1 MFTKKKIICTFDKRC
16 KKPKRIYEDLKMKNL
31 AKKILQGLT
40 ILTIV
45 SIFRCNPIAG
55 GKKKNDISNL
65 IPIALTG
72 GNSSSYTEPNDS
84 GATLSTYNSSDTQIV
99 APGGSTVN
107 ANCSPEEGKPA
118 KLCLVS
124 SDNVDRYKNLE
135 IIFSNGMN
143 KKSVKAAFSLVSLD
157 SGQIPSPGGNDLDD
171 ADISDKGGRFT
182 WLSGRRLLFDPYKEL
197 KPNETY
203 ALTITTEATGASGTP
218 ISSEYKTT
226 FKTEHD
232 FQITNLVNGF
242 TLGGNNDITFNKSA
256 SLQLFSA
263 FTNPQGAFINI
274 AKITLF
280 RLGNSTGHEICS
292 SSCSGLV
299 TAFNLNTSPVP
310 PIEGGNTYYY
320 QIQTKDNKTYKR
332 FFSFN
337 WGNVLVAVDNPAT
350 PAVDESI
357 LSNAATGVLDEGI
370 MMKLLG
376 QVVERFVK
384 TDFKVKDASLNKTFN
399 EFMGQPTS
407 STKRTSHCI
416 NYGSFS
422 FIRTYGDSGTAN
434 GDGYCGAS
442 GENPGAFV
450 GTYNGILT
458 LWSDSYF
465 DMDVYI
471 SEASIPG
478 LTGGVQSVEAA
489 MSATATDNLQIA
501 LKGRKAYI
509 TLNVVA
515 RNRTG
520 IALLIGA
527 GSRFHFQTTVELNK
541 SPNPTSLRTAITNN
555 NISVN
560 DGSLD
565 LAIKPFTRG
574 NQNDPNFSMMEW
586 DSNLAVG
593 NMNLISSTSWAAELL
608 AIITEMIANGLVPQ
622 VRPKIVH
629 SMLQD
634 VVEKVAPNVLN
645 AVVGSLQNP
654 GISLNLPSYLP
665 APLANFPLKVKMKL
679 QNDTQVRVSGANK
692 GLVSSVD
699 LGIAYGGS
707 DPALGYRTQ
716 SREQGIVYFKP
727 TGALDNTY
735 PFSQISANPGMLLSL
750 HPDSVTQA
758 AYSIWRARGIDLN
771 MDETFID
778 TINQYA
784 GTSDLFKL
792 TKTLLAASPIISIL
806 APGRSTLIGLSGT
819 QTRLPPI
826 GDKDPITFAIEPIH
840 APVMKLIPPTGT
852 GIPKVRANLTD
863 LQLTIVGKRTT
874 STEYPCTAGPI
885 SARDNGTSCF
895 YTISTVRVS
904 IDAIASF
911 GFKTFSN
918 PTANPSFNN
927 LNAIFVEIDPNTN
940 FYYTLDVREGNSVN
954 PYGLDPEAIRSVV
967 DPLVKSLVVPLVNNI
982 LKEIPLPAKLDFPA
996 LVDKNAGT
1004 SGGTACKMNVQ
1015 TTAINL
1021 TTTPAPSTEQYILN
1035 RVQPLG
1041 AFATNPGSL
1050 LECP

>member
-1 MFTKKKIICTFDKRC
+1 MK
-16 KKPKRIYEDLKMKNL
+16 LKSL
-31 AKKILQGLT
+31 AKKFLHGT
-40 ILTIV
+40 AILTLI
-45 SIFRCNPIAG
+45 SILGCNPAAG

-72 GNSSSYTEPNDS
+72 GNSSTYTEPND
-84 GATLSTYNSSDTQIV
+84 GGQAVSTYNSTDTQIIV
-99 APGGSTVN
+99 PNGTTVT
-107 ANCSPEEGKPA
+107 AGCSPAEGQA
-118 KLCLVS
+118 AALCLIS

-135 IIFSNGMN
+135 IIFASGMN
-143 KKSVKAAFSLVSLD
+143 KKSVKTAFTLVSLD
-157 SGQIPSPGGNDLDD
+157 SGPIPSPGGNDLDD
-171 ADISDKGGRFT
+171 ADIADKGGRFT

-203 ALTITTEATGASGTP
+203 SLTISTVATNAAGTP
-218 ISSEYKTT
+218 ISSEFKTT

-232 FQITNLVNGF
+232 YQITNLINGF

-256 SLQLFSA
+256 PLLLISA
-263 FTNPQGAFINI
+263 FSNPQGAFINV
-274 AKITLF
+274 AKITLH
-280 RLGNSTGHEICS
+280 RLGSTLSHEICNS
-292 SSCSGLV
+292 TCSGLV
-299 TAFNLNTSPVP
+299 TGFNINTSTVP

-337 WGNVLVAVDNPAT
+337 WGDVTSGTGLIAN
-350 PAVDESI
+350 S
-357 LSNAATGVLDEGI
+357 ATGVLDEGI

-384 TDFKVKDASLNKTFN
+384 TDFKVKDGSTNKTFN
-399 EFMGQPTS
+399 DFMGLPTS
-407 STKRTSHCI
+407 TTKRTSHCI

-422 FIRTYGDSGTAN
+422 FIRTYGDSGTSN
-434 GDGYCGAS
+434 GDGYCGGS

-458 LWSDSYF
+458 FWSDSHF

-471 SEASIPG
+471 SGASIPG
-478 LTGGVQSVEAA
+478 MTGSNQSVEAA
-489 MSATATDNLQIA
+489 MNATATDNLQIA

-509 TLNVVA
+509 TLDVVA

-527 GSRFHFQTTVELNK
+527 GSKFHFRTNVELNK
-541 SPNPTSLRTAITNN
+541 SPTPASLRTAITNN
-555 NISVN
+555 NIAVN
-560 DGSLD
+560 NGILG
-565 LAIKPFTRG
+565 LTIKPFTHG
-574 NQNDPNFSMMEW
+574 SVNDPNFSMAEW

-593 NMNLISSTSWAAELL
+593 NMELVASTSWAAELL
-608 AIITEMIANGLVPQ
+608 SIITEMIANGLVPQ

-629 SMLQD
+629 SMLED

-654 GISLNLPSYLP
+654 GISLNLPAYLP
-665 APLANFPLKVKMKL
+665 APLANFPLNVKMKL
-679 QNDTQVRVSGANK
+679 QNDAQVRVNGANK
-692 GLVSSVD
+692 ALVSSVD
-699 LGIAYGGS
+699 LGITYSGS
-707 DPALGYRTQ
+707 APANGYRAQ
-716 SREQGIVYFKP
+716 GREQGIIYFKP
-727 TGALDNTY
+727 TGPLDNSY
-735 PFSQISANPGMLLSL
+735 PFSQTSVNPGMLLSL

-758 AYSIWRARGIDLN
+758 AYNIWRARGIDLS
-771 MDETFID
+771 MDEAFID

-792 TKTLLAASPIISIL
+792 TKTLLVASPIISII
-806 APGRSTLIGLSGT
+806 APGRSTLIGLNGAN
-819 QTRLPPI
+819 TRLPPI
-826 GDKDPITFAIEPIH
+826 GDKDPITFALEPIH
-840 APVMKLIPPTGT
+840 APVIKLVPPAGT
-852 GIPKVRANLTD
+852 GVPKVRANLTD

-874 STEYPCTAGPI
+874 STEYPCSAGPI
-885 SARDNGTSCF
+885 SARDTGSSCF

-904 IDAIASF
+904 IDALASF

-918 PTANPSFNN
+918 PTANPIYNN

-940 FYYTLDVREGNSVN
+940 FFYTLDVKEGNSVN

-982 LKEIPLPAKLDFPA
+982 LKEIPLPSKLDFPA

-1004 SGGTACKMNVQ
+1004 TGGTACKLNVQ

-1021 TTTPAPSTEQYILN
+1021 TTVPAPSSEQYILN
-1035 RVQPLG
+1035 KVQPLG
-1041 AFATNPGSL
+1041 SFATNPGSL

>member
-1 MFTKKKIICTFDKRC
+1 MSFVR
-16 KKPKRIYEDLKMKNL
+16 EDFKMKNL
-31 AKKILQGLT
+31 AKKLSLWLT
-40 ILTIV
+40 IFTVVTI
-45 SIFRCNPIAG
+45 SGCNPAAG

-72 GNSSSYTEPNDS
+72 GNSSTYTQPNDGGVAVS
-84 GATLSTYNSSDTQIV
+84 NYNSTDTQIV
-99 APGGSTVN
+99 VPNGTTVTSG
-107 ANCSPEEGKPA
+107 CSPAEGQA
-118 KLCLVS
+118 AALCLISV
-124 SDNVDRYKNLE
+124 DNVDRYKNLE
-135 IIFSNGMN
+135 IIFASGMN
-143 KKSVKAAFSLVSLD
+143 KKSVKTAFTLVSLD
-157 SGQIPSPGGNDLDD
+157 SGPIPSPGGNDLDD
-171 ADISDKGGRFT
+171 ADIADKGGRFT

-203 ALTITTEATGASGTP
+203 SLTISTQATNAAGTP
-218 ISSEYKTT
+218 ISSEFTTT

-232 FQITNLVNGF
+232 FQITNLMNGF

-256 SLQLFSA
+256 PLLLISA
-263 FTNPQGAFINI
+263 FSNPQGAFINI

-280 RLGNSTGHEICS
+280 RMGNNTGHEICS
-292 SSCSGLV
+292 STCSGLV
-299 TAFNLNTSPVP
+299 TGFNLNTSPVP

-320 QIQTKDNKTYKR
+320 QIQTRDNKSYKR

-337 WGNVLVAVDNPAT
+337 WGDVITGTGLIAN
-350 PAVDESI
+350 S
-357 LSNAATGVLDEGI
+357 ATGVLDEGI

-376 QVVERFVK
+376 QIVERFVK
-384 TDFKVKDASLNKTFN
+384 TDFKVKDVTTNKTFN
-399 EFMGQPTS
+399 DFMGLPKS

-416 NYGSFS
+416 NYGSFN
-422 FIRTYGDSGTAN
+422 FIRTYGDSGSAY

-458 LWSDSYF
+458 LWSDSHF

-471 SEASIPG
+471 SDASIPAM
-478 LTGGVQSVEAA
+478 TGGSQSVEAA
-489 MSATATDNLQIA
+489 MNATATDNLQIA

-509 TLNVVA
+509 TLDVVA

-520 IALLIGA
+520 IALLIGG
-527 GSRFHFQTTVELNK
+527 GSKFHFRTNVELNK
-541 SPNPTSLRTAITNN
+541 SPTPTSLRTAITNN
-555 NISVN
+555 NIAVSN
-560 DGSLD
+560 GILS
-565 LAIKPFTRG
+565 LAIKSFTAG
-574 NQNDPNFSMMEW
+574 NVNDPNFSISEW
-586 DSNLAVG
+586 DGNLAVG
-593 NMNLISSTSWAAELL
+593 NMELINSTSWAAELL
-608 AIITEMIANGLVPQ
+608 SIITEMIANGLVPQ

-629 SMLQD
+629 SMLED

-645 AVVGSLQNP
+645 AVVGSLQQP
-654 GISLNLPSYLP
+654 GINLNLPSYLP
-665 APLANFPLKVKMKL
+665 APLANFPLNVKMKL
-679 QNDTQVRVSGANK
+679 QNDAQVRVNGANK
-692 GLVSSVD
+692 ALVASVD
-699 LGIAYGGS
+699 LGITYVGGV
-707 DPALGYRTQ
+707 PANGYRTQ

-735 PFSQISANPGMLLSL
+735 PFSQSSANPGMLLSL

-758 AYSIWRARGIDLN
+758 AYNIWRARGIDLS
-771 MDETFID
+771 MDEVFID

-784 GTSDLFKL
+784 GSSDLFKL
-792 TKTLLAASPIISIL
+792 TKTLLVASPIISIL
-806 APGRSTLIGLSGT
+806 APGRSTLIGIQNGT

-826 GDKDPITFAIEPIH
+826 GDKDPITFALEPIH
-840 APVMKLIPPTGT
+840 APVIKMIPPTGV
-852 GIPKVRANLTD
+852 GVPKVRANLTD

-874 STEYPCTAGPI
+874 SADYPCSAGPI
-885 SARDNGTSCF
+885 SARDTGTSCY

-904 IDAIASF
+904 IDAVASF

-918 PTANPSFNN
+918 PTANPTYNN
-927 LNAIFVEIDPNTN
+927 LNAIFVEIDPSTN
-940 FYYTLDVREGNSVN
+940 FYYTLDVREGNTVN

-996 LVDKNAGT
+996 LVDKNAGA
-1004 SGGTACKMNVQ
+1004 SGGTACKLNVQ

-1021 TTTPAPSTEQYILN
+1021 TTVPAPASEQYILN
-1035 RVQPLG
+1035 KVQPLG